1 MKLLWQTEGRLHP
14 LVVVHPPSHISSLY
28 VLFFNSHG
36 VSISN
41 IKHQDIHF
49 VIISDELVSFLNV
62 LDRFLR
68 TIIIYNF
75 ALKQKDASIKMLV
88 LAIP

>member
-1 MKLLWQTEGRLHP
+1 MHELRPNDCGS
-14 LVVVHPPSHISSLY
+14 SHKPYAWVSVFIY

-41 IKHQDIHF
+41 FKHQDIHF

-62 LDRFLR
+62 LDCFLR